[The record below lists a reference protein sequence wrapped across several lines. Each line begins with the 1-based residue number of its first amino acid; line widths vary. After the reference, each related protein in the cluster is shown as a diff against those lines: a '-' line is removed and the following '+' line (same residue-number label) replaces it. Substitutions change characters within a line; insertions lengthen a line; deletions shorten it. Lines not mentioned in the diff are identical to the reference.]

1 MNATPTTSTEKGW
14 STFRVRAAL
23 AGHSAVKDERGWIT
37 VGRWGRTQTFH
48 SLVRI
53 GPRASGLPASEVQ
66 EIAAA
71 RVAGHSD
78 DQIKALVL
86 QIHERRK
93 LATPKIGGAA

>member
-1 MNATPTTSTEKGW
+1 MSIAFHRGPEIQKTLCIARPTQYEWIKKG
-14 STFRVRAAL
+14 L
-23 AGHSAVKDERGWIT
+23 LP
-37 VGRWGRTQTFH
+37 

-71 RVAGHSD
+71 RVAGYSD
-78 DQIKALVL
+78 SQIKNLVL

-93 LATPKIGGAA
+93 LGAPKIGGAA